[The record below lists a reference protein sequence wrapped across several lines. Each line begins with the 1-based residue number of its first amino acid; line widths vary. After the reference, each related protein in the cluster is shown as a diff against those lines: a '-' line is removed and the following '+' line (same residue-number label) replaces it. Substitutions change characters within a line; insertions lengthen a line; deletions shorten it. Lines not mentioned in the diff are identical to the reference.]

1 MTELMDEQEYIQ
13 SITITFRGNPNPL
26 EFRNI
31 FGYQLGSGFLGVMT
45 VDGVT
50 YIYPQ
55 DTVESA
61 IHKQIPKE

>member
-1 MTELMDEQEYIQ
+1 MTEPQEFIQ
-13 SITITFRGNPNPL
+13 SMTITFRGNPAAK

-45 VDGVT
+45 ADGIT

-55 DTVESA
+55 DTIEFAKHSSV
-61 IHKQIPKE
+61 PKE